1 MSLGGHYTLKVKGG
15 HSDKPLGNPIVD
27 ALHAG
32 TDSPRAPFGPPSA
45 EFEPAPKNSRAPVI
59 EQVESPLKIPE
70 TPEVA
75 LEKMRREEDN
85 HSEDGNT
92 PSYLCGR

>member
-1 MSLGGHYTLKVKGG
+1 MPART
-15 HSDKPLGNPIVD
+15 
-27 ALHAG
+27 AL
-32 TDSPRAPFGPPSA
+32 GPPSA
-45 EFEPAPKNSRAPVI
+45 SPSAELEPAPKNSRAPVI
-59 EQVESPLKIPE
+59 EQVESPLKILE

-75 LEKMRREEDN
+75 LEKMQREEDN

>member
-1 MSLGGHYTLKVKGG
+1 MSLGGHYTLKVKGAFRQTSWQPDRG
-15 HSDKPLGNPIVD
+15 RAACRHGQPSGPLRP
-27 ALHAG
+27 L
-32 TDSPRAPFGPPSA
+32 SA

-75 LEKMRREEDN
+75 LEKMQREEDN